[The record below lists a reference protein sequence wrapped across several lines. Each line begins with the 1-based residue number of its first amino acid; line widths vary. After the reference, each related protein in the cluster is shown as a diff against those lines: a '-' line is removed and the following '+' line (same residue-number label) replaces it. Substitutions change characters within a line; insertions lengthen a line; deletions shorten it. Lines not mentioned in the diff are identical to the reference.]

1 MQLTQRLFNSLPNFK
16 GKFRLAR
23 LLVRNQKERR
33 KFTTSRGVIYSVPN
47 LIENVGFELY
57 INGIYERESIDYICS
72 NLPQNGIFFDVGAN
86 IGSICIEVAKSRPD
100 VTVYA
105 FEAAPAVFYFLDE
118 NIKQN
123 KLNNI
128 NYYNLAVHENGGV
141 KLPFYSPKGLN
152 GKGSFS
158 PVFTDEAVL
167 VNTVNLDDFLDVN
180 QLYPDF
186 VKIDVEGYEY
196 IALKSLLRF
205 LREQTKCKIL
215 FEFGDWTEEAAGF
228 EIGSAQD
235 LLMQLNY
242 QLVDFSTYQPISI
255 SQRNGSAMIIATK

>member
-1 MQLTQRLFNSLPNFK
+1 MQLIQSLFNYLPNFK
-16 GKFRLAR
+16 GKLRLAR

-57 INGIYERESIDYICS
+57 VNGIYERESIDYICR
-72 NLPQNGIFFDVGAN
+72 NLPQNGVFIDVGAN

-105 FEAAPAVFYFLDE
+105 FEAAPSVYCFLDK

-123 KLNNI
+123 KLENI
-128 NYYNLAVHENGGV
+128 KYYNLAVHENGDV

-180 QLYPDF
+180 QFYPDF

-196 IALKSLLRF
+196 LVLKSLQRF
-205 LREQTKCKIL
+205 LSNQTKCKVF

-235 LLMQLNY
+235 LLIQLNY
-242 QLVDFSTYQPISI
+242 QLIDFSTSQPILTT
-255 SQRNGSAMIIATK
+255 QRNGSAMIIAIK